1 LLLQH
6 GDIVPYLARG
16 LTNITKTR
24 LFFLNTQT
32 LDEYTVC
39 DIILGQ
45 MNTTNEKIGQLVQK
59 LRQERGLT
67 QAAFARKLNTS
78 QSAVNRIE
86 HGKQNLSLETLG
98 RISDVLNRQ
107 LISLAAGSMNLSI
120 EGGRELSG
128 TIEVKTS
135 KNAAVG
141 LLCASLLNSGTTRLK
156 NMPKIEEVK
165 RIIEVLESIG
175 VVVRW
180 VGGDVVIKPPVKL
193 LVDKI
198 QKDAARKTRSVI
210 MLVGPLMHLMN
221 ELAIPYAG
229 GCELGKRTVLP
240 HIYALEEFGVSIEAR
255 SGHYQVS
262 VRKRLPSRP
271 VVLYESGD
279 TTTENALMAAA
290 RFDGETVIR
299 LASANYAI
307 QDLCFFLQKLGVRIE
322 GIGTTTLRIKGT
334 KTIKRNITY
343 YPSEDPVEAMTFIAT
358 AVVTNSKI
366 KIERAPIEFLELEL
380 LKLEKMG
387 LTYEQSQ
394 PYKAN
399 NGKTNLVDITVHKHN
414 GGLVAPEDKLYAR
427 PFPGLNI
434 DHLPYF
440 VPIAAVAKG
449 RTMIHDWVYEDRALM
464 YTELKKIGVNL
475 ELADPHRVFV
485 EGPTKWRA
493 ADITCPAGIRPAVM
507 LLIGMM
513 AANGVSVLRNVY
525 TINRGYE
532 DLAER
537 LNSLGA
543 NITVLH
549 DIG

>member
-1 LLLQH
+1 
-6 GDIVPYLARG
+6 
-16 LTNITKTR
+16 
-24 LFFLNTQT
+24 
-32 LDEYTVC
+32 
-39 DIILGQ
+39 